1 MIYKYKNIV
10 LLLLS
15 FLLSVCSQN
24 GAYIKQNQPLKLPV
38 GKKSVRVSDKLEITF
53 EKVLG
58 DSRCPSDVT
67 CIHQG
72 EATVLVQVTQKD
84 KPIGN
89 FELTALNRDT
99 AVAAF
104 EGYTLHLEKLM
115 PWPLSTK
122 DIMPEDYIAV
132 FKIEKTAEK

>member
-1 MIYKYKNIV
+1 MTYKNKNIV

-24 GAYIKQNQPLKLPV
+24 GAYIKPNQPLKLPD
-38 GKKSVRVSDKLEITF
+38 GKAARVSDKLVITF

-72 EATVLVQVTQKD
+72 EATVLVRITQKD

-89 FELTALNRDT
+89 FELTALNQNT
-99 AVAAF
+99 AVAAL

-122 DIMPEDYIAV
+122 DIMHEEYIAV